1 MSVKPHLSWFETT
14 LNYWIMVE
22 RYPNLKEEVG
32 DLIPDCETSSLIDYE
47 INDGHRRSF
56 SVICANLELALHAV

>member
-1 MSVKPHLSWFETT
+1 
-14 LNYWIMVE
+14 MVE

-56 SVICANLELALHAV
+56 SVICANLELSLHAV